1 MDAGEP
7 QDFIAV
13 APIVLKDRKEGVAPD
28 MNSNNPLAVE
38 PETEKDAARADRPST
53 CLEFYRGQGSN
64 DKDYL
69 K

>member
-13 APIVLKDRKEGVAPD
+13 APIVLKDRKEGVPPD

-38 PETEKDAARADRPST
+38 PETEKDAARENLLANLFVISLWLMRQ
-53 CLEFYRGQGSN
+53 R
-64 DKDYL
+64 
-69 K
+69 